1 MGVEEEC
8 KLRMSFLSW
17 ILVDRRRLL
26 LSEMGNNEI
35 GVDTW
40 ELNTT
45 WQSLAFIH
53 ACNQGPSQFLD
64 LLLNIE

>member
-1 MGVEEEC
+1 
-8 KLRMSFLSW
+8 
-17 ILVDRRRLL
+17 
-26 LSEMGNNEI
+26 MGNNEI

>member
-1 MGVEEEC
+1 MGVEEEYRM
-8 KLRMSFLSW
+8 RMSSLSW
-17 ILVDRRRLL
+17 ILVDRRRLF
-26 LSEMGNNEI
+26 SEMGNNEI

-40 ELNTT
+40 EFNAT
-45 WQSLAFIH
+45 WQSLVFIH